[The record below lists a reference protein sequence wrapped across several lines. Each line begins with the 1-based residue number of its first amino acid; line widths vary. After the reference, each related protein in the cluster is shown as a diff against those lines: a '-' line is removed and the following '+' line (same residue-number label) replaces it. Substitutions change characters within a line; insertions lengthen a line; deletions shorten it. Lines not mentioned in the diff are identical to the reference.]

1 MTIEIKLP
9 KEKIYDEQIFP
20 LVSQIISIC
29 REHKMA
35 ILFDANLGYD
45 PQAGSDMKC
54 TTALLSDDYHA
65 SSEMFAAFKI
75 LMGRSL

>member
-1 MTIEIKLP
+1 MKEAKP
-9 KEKIYDEQIFP
+9 PVKEKIYDEQIFP
-20 LVSQIISIC
+20 LVCQVISIC
-29 REHKMA
+29 REHKIA

-65 SSEMFAAFKI
+65 SSEMVAAFKI